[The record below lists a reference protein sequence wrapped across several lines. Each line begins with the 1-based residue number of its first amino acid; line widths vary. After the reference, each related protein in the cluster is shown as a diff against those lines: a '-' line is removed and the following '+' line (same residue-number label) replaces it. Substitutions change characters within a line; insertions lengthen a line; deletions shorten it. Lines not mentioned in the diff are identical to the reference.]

1 MGKVQDSFT
10 RLEDA
15 IARLELAARRKPDG
29 KGAASAD
36 HASLAV
42 AADAVAVRLDAMI
55 GRIDR
60 VLEG

>member
-1 MGKVQDSFT
+1 MGKVQDSLT
-10 RLEDA
+10 RLDDA

-29 KGAASAD
+29 KGAQGAD
-36 HASLAV
+36 RTSLAV
-42 AADAVAVRLDAMI
+42 ATDAIAARLDAMI